1 MVKNE
6 DREEKWDMCV
16 GEKKL
21 RRRKKKENEDR
32 KEKSGYAG
40 GGENT
45 KREKRKKKKTFWVGL
60 NSFQITKIL
69 INFKT
74 KIH

>member
-1 MVKNE
+1 MCGYMVKNE

-16 GEKKL
+16 GEKKP

-45 KREKRKKKKTFWVGL
+45 KREKRKKKKNLLGWAKFIS
-60 NSFQITKIL
+60 NHKDFDK
-69 INFKT
+69 F
-74 KIH
+74 